1 MADKLDVTK
10 LEAVLL
16 DSKRDVVDNDVVK
29 KTVKLVLVKRLQ
41 KLKMIYLIL
50 LV

>member
-16 DSKRDVVDNDVVK
+16 DSKRDVVDNDVK
-29 KTVKLVLVKRLQ
+29 KTV
-41 KLKMIYLIL
+41 
-50 LV
+50 

>member
-16 DSKRDVVDNDVVK
+16 DSKRDVADNDVVK
-29 KTVKLVLVKRLQ
+29 KTV
-41 KLKMIYLIL
+41 
-50 LV
+50 

>member
-29 KTVKLVLVKRLQ
+29 KTV
-41 KLKMIYLIL
+41 
-50 LV
+50 

>member
-16 DSKRDVVDNDVVK
+16 DSKRDVSDNDVVK
-29 KTVKLVLVKRLQ
+29 KTV
-41 KLKMIYLIL
+41 
-50 LV
+50 

>member
-16 DSKRDVVDNDVVK
+16 DSKRDVVDNNVVK
-29 KTVKLVLVKRLQ
+29 KTV
-41 KLKMIYLIL
+41 
-50 LV
+50 

>member
-16 DSKRDVVDNDVVK
+16 DSKRDVVDDDVVK
-29 KTVKLVLVKRLQ
+29 KTV
-41 KLKMIYLIL
+41 
-50 LV
+50 